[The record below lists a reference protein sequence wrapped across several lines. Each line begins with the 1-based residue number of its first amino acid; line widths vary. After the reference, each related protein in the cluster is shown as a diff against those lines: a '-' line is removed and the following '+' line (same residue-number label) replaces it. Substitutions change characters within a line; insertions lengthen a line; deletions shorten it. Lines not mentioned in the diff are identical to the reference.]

1 MRKVIVTGANGFV
14 GAALIKELIK
24 NETEVIALGRE
35 ENTDNIP
42 ESELVS
48 FYPFDL
54 KNAYEIK
61 DKLMCNDIDAFY
73 HFAWAGVSG
82 ELRADTRLQLDNAQ
96 WTVDCLKIS
105 KDLGCKR
112 FIYAGSIMEIETYKA
127 VFNNGNKPGSG
138 FIYGAG
144 KLAAHA
150 MCKAVAA
157 QIGVDFIS
165 AVITNAYG
173 AGDNSSRMLNSAIKK
188 CINGESPKFTAA
200 NQNYDFVYIDDAARA
215 FRLIGEKGKPFCEYV
230 IGSSN
235 AGPLKQFLLEMKSE
249 IAPDLDFMF
258 GDIPFT
264 GGNIPLKYFDCS
276 KTEADTGFRA
286 EISFRE
292 GIKRTRDWMLEENR

>member
-35 ENTDNIP
+35 GNTDNIP
-42 ESELVS
+42 QSELVS
-48 FYPFDL
+48 FYSFDL
-54 KNAYEIK
+54 KNAFEIK
-61 DKLMCNDIDAFY
+61 EKLTCNDIDTFY

-82 ELRADTRLQLDNAQ
+82 ELRSDTRLQLDNAQ
-96 WTVDCLKIS
+96 WTVDCLKLS
-105 KDLGCKR
+105 KEIGCKR

-127 VFNNGNKPGSG
+127 LFNNGNKPGAG

-157 QIGVDFIS
+157 QTGVDFIS

-173 AGDNSSRMLNSAIKK
+173 VGDNSSRMLNSAIKK
-188 CINGESPKFTAA
+188 CISGEPPKFTAA

-249 IAPDLDFMF
+249 IAPDLDFIF

-292 GIKRTRDWMLEENR
+292 GIKRTRDWILEENR

>member
-35 ENTDNIP
+35 GNTDNIP
-42 ESELVS
+42 ESEFVS

-61 DKLMCNDIDAFY
+61 EKLMCNDIDTFY

-82 ELRADTRLQLDNAQ
+82 EMRSDTRLQLDNAQ
-96 WTVDCLKIS
+96 WTVDCLKLS
-105 KDLGCKR
+105 KELGCKR

-127 VFNNGNKPGSG
+127 VFNNGNKPGAG

-173 AGDNSSRMLNSAIKK
+173 VGDNSSRMLNSAIKK